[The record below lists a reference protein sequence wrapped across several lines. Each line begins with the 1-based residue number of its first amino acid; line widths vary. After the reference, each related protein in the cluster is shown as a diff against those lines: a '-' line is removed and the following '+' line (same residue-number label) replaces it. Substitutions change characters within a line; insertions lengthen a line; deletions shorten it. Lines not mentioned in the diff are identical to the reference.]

1 MMMLVLL
8 RVAALLLLS
17 LASTTAQEALEE
29 DLTALCE
36 VKIARDRIPG
46 LSCAAFVGDRI
57 VYARGFGLS
66 DVENDVPAT
75 TETVYRLASISKP
88 LTAVLVMQL
97 VEEGALDLDQDLHG
111 LVPEWPKKRWPVTTR
126 QLLGHLG
133 GVRHYQGEGESTR
146 RYANQR
152 AGLLRFA
159 QDPLRHQPGT
169 RYLYS
174 TYGFNLAAAAVE
186 TLREQPFA
194 EVLAATRNLS
204 RKMVVWCPVD
214 DRERNARLV
223 AAIPWAV
230 KHRGQG
236 IEGTP
241 GAREE
246 LATTLLDA
254 ELDAMDLGA
263 NVPMQIMTEI
273 TRGLD
278 AMNERRVELIY
289 QLLMDNDLTA
299 LHAQAARTD
308 RLVGTPTPVSYSRH
322 ISRGLV
328 LWLLALPAVYAS
340 ACPIWVLAPASLCV
354 ALATRMTTTMK
365 PIRTP

>member
-66 DVENDVPAT
+66 DVENDVLAT
-75 TETVYRLASISKP
+75 TETVCRLASISKP

-194 EVLAATRNLS
+194 EVLAARIAKPAAAGSLQ
-204 RKMVVWCPVD
+204 D
-214 DRERNARLV
+214 DDAWRIIRHRSQGYVRRMGKLQNSQLMDSSYKLGGGGLCSSAPDLARVAQALLAGKLIQREARERLWKEQRTKA
-223 AAIPWAV
+223 
-230 KHRGQG
+230 G
-236 IEGTP
+236 EGTGYGLGFSLSTLDGERQVGHS
-241 GAREE
+241 GAQSRVSTNLQMLPDRGVGVVVLCNLQGVKLGGLMRRLLRRLRQE
-246 LATTLLDA
+246 L
-254 ELDAMDLGA
+254 
-263 NVPMQIMTEI
+263 P
-273 TRGLD
+273 R
-278 AMNERRVELIY
+278 
-289 QLLMDNDLTA
+289 
-299 LHAQAARTD
+299 
-308 RLVGTPTPVSYSRH
+308 
-322 ISRGLV
+322 
-328 LWLLALPAVYAS
+328 
-340 ACPIWVLAPASLCV
+340 
-354 ALATRMTTTMK
+354 
-365 PIRTP
+365 